1 MNLRRRILKAA
12 MVGGAISFVS
22 QVVFWFCYFSG
33 GVWGILPFAIDP
45 LYFLALWPMR
55 VLYLFFPPPLPSWLI
70 PPIISLIG
78 WVLLATIAA
87 YIFHTFTSCRKPKA
101 PD

>member
-22 QVVFWFCYFSG
+22 QVGFYFCNFTG
-33 GVWGILPFAIDP
+33 GVWGIFPFAIVPFERLAFWP
-45 LYFLALWPMR
+45 LAVFS
-55 VLYLFFPPPLPSWLI
+55 LFFPDPLPSWLI

-78 WVLLATIAA
+78 WLLLATIAA
-87 YIFHTFTSCRKPKA
+87 SIFHIFTSCRKPKV